1 MLLVRK
7 NRQNISKCWIT
18 GEKLIKRAFSSEKVK
33 NHLFQTMSMISACF
47 KNQYNYASLLI
58 FFNSLYKLD
67 EKAGQILFKAD
78 LKLFEDF
85 KCPHSSMSIHKSMFS
100 KMLIV

>member
-1 MLLVRK
+1 
-7 NRQNISKCWIT
+7 
-18 GEKLIKRAFSSEKVK
+18 
-33 NHLFQTMSMISACF
+33 MSMISACF
-47 KNQYNYASLLI
+47 KNQYNYASLLM

-67 EKAGQILFKAD
+67 EKADQILFKAD

>member
-1 MLLVRK
+1 M
-7 NRQNISKCWIT
+7 
-18 GEKLIKRAFSSEKVK
+18 
-33 NHLFQTMSMISACF
+33 
-47 KNQYNYASLLI
+47 

-67 EKAGQILFKAD
+67 EKADQILFKAD